1 MCDERLKHIAF
12 IMDGNGRWA
21 KKRAMPR
28 EYGHKVGAKVF
39 KEIIR
44 YCGDIGIQYV
54 TVYAFSTENWKRSE
68 KEVSSIMNLLDQY
81 IKEASSSADGGELRV
96 RFIGDL
102 SRLAPELEDKAR
114 HLEEITKSCPKTVN
128 IALNYGGRA
137 EIVNAVNKLIAKG
150 KSEITEEDIQR
161 ELYTFDIPDPDLI
174 VRTGGEYRIS
184 NFLMWQSAYSE
195 LYFTRTLWPDMTSG
209 DVDAAVE
216 EFYKRTRRFGGVIA

>member
-68 KEVSSIMNLLDQY
+68 KEVSSIMNLLDEY
-81 IKEASSSADGGELRV
+81 IKEASDSADGGELRV

-102 SRLAPELEDKAR
+102 SRLAPELSKKAR
-114 HLEEITKSCPKTVN
+114 DLENITKNCPKTVN

-161 ELYTFDIPDPDLI
+161 ELYTFDIPDLHTAI
-174 VRTGGEYRIS
+174 
-184 NFLMWQSAYSE
+184 
-195 LYFTRTLWPDMTSG
+195 
-209 DVDAAVE
+209 
-216 EFYKRTRRFGGVIA
+216 K

>member
-1 MCDERLKHIAF
+1 M
-12 IMDGNGRWA
+12 
-21 KKRAMPR
+21 
-28 EYGHKVGAKVF
+28 
-39 KEIIR
+39 
-44 YCGDIGIQYV
+44 
-54 TVYAFSTENWKRSE
+54 
-68 KEVSSIMNLLDQY
+68 
-81 IKEASSSADGGELRV
+81 
-96 RFIGDL
+96 
-102 SRLAPELEDKAR
+102 
-114 HLEEITKSCPKTVN
+114 EEITKSCPKTVN

-137 EIVNAVNKLIAKG
+137 EIVNAANKLIAKG
-150 KSEITEEDIQR
+150 KTHITEEDIQR